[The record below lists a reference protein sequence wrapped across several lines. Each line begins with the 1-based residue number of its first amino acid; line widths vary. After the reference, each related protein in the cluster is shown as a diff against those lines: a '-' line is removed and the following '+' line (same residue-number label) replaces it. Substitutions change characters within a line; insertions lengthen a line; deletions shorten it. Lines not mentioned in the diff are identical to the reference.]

1 MPFTDSIKIVDVIL
15 TNKTALTATPSDVAM
30 GKQFIGTTQNIESG
44 TLPVNPTRNDVTIVA
59 GESYN
64 IPNGINPVSY
74 NVIAEKLENATVA
87 DADPGDLLDGKTA
100 WVNGAKITG
109 TMNNI
114 GKEES
119 TIAAGTSHQISRGFH
134 DGSGVITAMS
144 LFDQTKASVTAESLL
159 TGSDCWANGEHIYGT
174 MVSNKAETVTL
185 PAGNSYTI
193 PTGYHTGKGV
203 IKAQTLSS
211 QTSGNATAA
220 TLLAGRT
227 AWVGGK
233 QITGTMPNNSTT
245 ETILPING
253 TYTIPKGYHTGLDTV
268 TQSIPTMDAQ
278 TIGPAKE
285 IQTIPCA
292 GYVMEGDITITG
304 VDALNYQR
312 LGTSPTD
319 STGVE
324 IANYDLTVTN
334 NTASVV
340 LSVDNWHDNATL
352 NVYNATFTDLID
364 STGASVS
371 LTCLL
376 MLDWADQTTKIYTFG
391 NVIITTSLQADT
403 NAHLITIGGITSGKI
418 TLTEPF
424 SAREFGTTETG
435 GDDSGSTTVTYQAM
449 DINSNTIYTGI
460 FDPNKNEDFSKD
472 TLDQYDADT
481 LTDIMTDLFDGV
493 NGTFTESFDYQT
505 SGTSYDVTAT
515 FNVNAGLEHLMIAYP
530 ISGSYSIASIVDA
543 DGNNKLSEW
552 HDSASAGFTV
562 TDVDGNEIKLGLK
575 YTDTSIDTTDYKVT
589 FTFRFTV

>member
-44 TLPVNPTRNDVTIVA
+44 TLPVNPTRKDITIVA

-174 MVSNKAETVTL
+174 MASNKAETVTL

-211 QTSGNATAA
+211 QTSGNATAD

-227 AWVGGK
+227 AWVSGK

-253 TYTIPKGYHTGLDTV
+253 IYTIPKGYHTGLDTV
-268 TQSIPTMDAQ
+268 TQAIPTMDAQ

-285 IQTIPCA
+285 IQTIACA

-324 IANYDLTVTN
+324 IANYDLTVTD
-334 NTASVV
+334 NTATVV

-352 NVYNATFTDLID
+352 NVYTATFIDLVD

-376 MLDWADQTTKIYTFG
+376 MLDWTDQTTKTYTFG
-391 NVIITTSLQADT
+391 NVTISTSLQADT
-403 NAHLITIGGITSGKI
+403 NAHLITINGITSSKI

-435 GDDSGSTTVTYQAM
+435 GDDGGSTTVAYKAM
-449 DINSNTIYTGI
+449 DIKSNTIYTGI
-460 FDPNKNEDFSKD
+460 FNPNIIDLSRDEM
-472 TLDQYDADT
+472 DQCEAET
-481 LTDIMTDLFDGV
+481 LTSVITALFNGEY
-493 NGTFTESFDYQT
+493 GTFTESFDYPT
-505 SGTSYDVTAT
+505 NETAYDVTAT

-530 ISGSYSIASIVDA
+530 IDGNYSIASIVDA
-543 DGNNKLSEW
+543 DGNDKLSEW
-552 HDSASAGFTV
+552 YDSATTGFTV
-562 TDVDGNEIKLGLK
+562 TDADGNDIKLGLK